1 MSNYSCVRV
10 VAGGELISQGRVAC
24 VTPGWVFWTPL
35 WRAALPVSGREVR
48 HARVSIRFPT
58 AFTIRIF
65 EIRERQS
72 PEWRDSTRQSGD
84 WRSQAQDRGPRNSSE
99 TCVPQDGKEVPRL
112 RHCNHQHD
120 PARRAPRSF
129 PTCYTDGLK
138 KNMTTK
144 AQREAGTGCLYL
156 VATPIGNL
164 EDITLRAI
172 RILKEADIIACED
185 TRQTQK
191 LLQHY
196 GIRKEMVSYHEHNE
210 LTRSPELAIELEQ
223 GAKIALVSDAGTP
236 GISDPGHRLVT
247 LCLRHHIP
255 VVPIPGPSALVA
267 ALAASGLP
275 TEEFLFV
282 GFLPPRA
289 GARRKA
295 LDALKAESRT
305 LIFYEAPHRVVET
318 LADATE
324 ILGPRPAVIARE
336 VTKIHEEFLRGPLA
350 ELLESARKRAPR
362 GEITLLIGPGDPQA
376 QQVELSVSLKQ
387 RVEQLEAEG
396 GIDRKAA
403 LKQAAR
409 ERGLG
414 KREAYKQ
421 LLLER

>member
-1 MSNYSCVRV
+1 
-10 VAGGELISQGRVAC
+10 
-24 VTPGWVFWTPL
+24 
-35 WRAALPVSGREVR
+35 
-48 HARVSIRFPT
+48 
-58 AFTIRIF
+58 
-65 EIRERQS
+65 
-72 PEWRDSTRQSGD
+72 
-84 WRSQAQDRGPRNSSE
+84 
-99 TCVPQDGKEVPRL
+99 
-112 RHCNHQHD
+112 
-120 PARRAPRSF
+120 
-129 PTCYTDGLK
+129 
-138 KNMTTK
+138 MTTK

-275 TEEFLFV
+275 TEEFLFI

-376 QQVELSVSLKQ
+376 QQVELSVSLKE

>member
-1 MSNYSCVRV
+1 M
-10 VAGGELISQGRVAC
+10 
-24 VTPGWVFWTPL
+24 
-35 WRAALPVSGREVR
+35 
-48 HARVSIRFPT
+48 T
-58 AFTIRIF
+58 AKT
-65 EIRERQS
+65 
-72 PEWRDSTRQSGD
+72 
-84 WRSQAQDRGPRNSSE
+84 
-99 TCVPQDGKEVPRL
+99 
-112 RHCNHQHD
+112 
-120 PARRAPRSF
+120 
-129 PTCYTDGLK
+129 
-138 KNMTTK
+138 
-144 AQREAGTGCLYL
+144 QREAGTGCLYL

-275 TEEFLFV
+275 TEEFLFI

-376 QQVELSVSLKQ
+376 QKVELNVSLKQ
-387 RVEQLEAEG
+387 RVEQLEVEG

>member
-1 MSNYSCVRV
+1 M
-10 VAGGELISQGRVAC
+10 
-24 VTPGWVFWTPL
+24 
-35 WRAALPVSGREVR
+35 
-48 HARVSIRFPT
+48 T
-58 AFTIRIF
+58 AKT
-65 EIRERQS
+65 
-72 PEWRDSTRQSGD
+72 
-84 WRSQAQDRGPRNSSE
+84 
-99 TCVPQDGKEVPRL
+99 
-112 RHCNHQHD
+112 
-120 PARRAPRSF
+120 
-129 PTCYTDGLK
+129 
-138 KNMTTK
+138 
-144 AQREAGTGCLYL
+144 QREAGTGCLYL

-275 TEEFLFV
+275 TEEFLFI

-376 QQVELSVSLKQ
+376 QQVELNVSLKE
-387 RVEQLEAEG
+387 RVEQLEAER